1 MSEYG
6 DEYDDD
12 SNETEGAN
20 GPKALRDALAKS
32 RKAEKDALKRLADLE
47 AKQADYDKAAR
58 ATTLSESLKAAGVK
72 DPAKVAKLYPSD
84 GEATAEAVTQWVAD
98 YKDVLNI
105 GTAPASQESTEES
118 TTEAQRQPVDPTV
131 QHYLDTQRRSS
142 ELEREA
148 SEGPLTDERIAA
160 AFAEIEKTAKSP
172 EDISA
177 GLRQLGIN
185 VPGGYQR

>member
-105 GTAPASQESTEES
+105 GTAPAGEATEES
-118 TTEAQRQPVDPTV
+118 PEAPRQPVDPTV
-131 QHYLDTQRRSS
+131 QHYLDSQHRSS